1 MTLHDQALKCADLIL
16 NSHCT
21 AVVSG
26 AGMSTAA
33 GIPDFRG
40 PKGIYKRADVEA
52 DRLFDI
58 GWFRRD
64 PSYYYRFHRECVNML
79 AGIEPTFT
87 HKFLARL
94 EEDDL
99 LQGIVTQN
107 FDGLHEAA
115 GSKNVYTIHG
125 TIRKA
130 YCTSCG
136 EYYGYDAVN
145 RLLENADVPRCS
157 RCGGVIKP
165 DIVFFGEN
173 VKYLDQCQRLCSR
186 ADLLFVL
193 GSSLNVYPAAL
204 LPQMCS
210 GSIVV
215 VNRGEVSSDYL
226 PPSRIALRV
235 DDDLDAFFKEVDTIL
250 IEKKKR

>member
-1 MTLHDQALKCADLIL
+1 MTLHEQAQKCAELIL
-16 NSHCT
+16 NSRST
-21 AVVSG
+21 AVLSG

-40 PKGIYKRADVEA
+40 PKGIYRWADVEA
-52 DRLFDI
+52 DKLFDI
-58 GWFRRD
+58 SWFRRD

-79 AGIEPTFT
+79 SGIEPTFT
-87 HKFLARL
+87 HTFLAKLEAEGRL
-94 EEDDL
+94 D
-99 LQGIVTQN
+99 GIVTQN

-115 GSKNVYTIHG
+115 GSRRIYQIHG

-145 RLLENADVPRCS
+145 RLLESSDVPHCT

-173 VKYLDQCQRLCSR
+173 VKYLDECQRLCSR

-204 LPQMCS
+204 LPQMCK
-210 GSIVV
+210 GSIVI
-215 VNRGEVSSDYL
+215 VNRGEVSTDYL
-226 PPSRIALRV
+226 PSSRVTLRV
-235 DDDLDAFFKEVDTIL
+235 DADLDTFFREV
-250 IEKKKR
+250 EKALGD